1 MRLPTYDHTHKYEV
15 KLFLNDQDDIFNGLL
30 VFIHK
35 MRKGRDVLVTAINT
49 KTLSLKKGSL
59 STPSDILL
67 AQPLGES

>member
-1 MRLPTYDHTHKYEV
+1 MVY
-15 KLFLNDQDDIFNGLL
+15 G

-35 MRKGRDVLVTAINT
+35 MRKRRDVLVTAINT
-49 KTLSLKKGSL
+49 KTLSLRRGSL